1 MLTVEFK
8 VTLTTEQEA
17 KVLNWLPGLRVI
29 WNLGL
34 NALESF
40 DDYHYY
46 DKVSKTHVAKCP
58 INYSYKNYQV
68 GKEWISAPYSEIVN
82 SRSKL
87 FIKRSCK
94 EVRNVTTKTAY
105 VKAKNT
111 NNVCFTT
118 ADLNYV
124 QGWQNE
130 SGLVGYSCPLP
141 QDYKESKIKT
151 PNFFGLSVLTKKEI
165 LLKLPCNLADKLLDI
180 PSKYRYG
187 VLSSL
192 GTSWQEYDKS
202 RKKLKKGGIVRG
214 KPRYKKL
221 GTDEVKTLFTPNAKD
236 CVIPTSNDVLKVA
249 GLGNIKVRGLN
260 RRWINSDGSIPKVA
274 VFKLIQRASGWF
286 IQLTGEKT
294 KSLRLRKNTIK
305 ATALDPGLNNWNT
318 TDDGI
323 KYENPRFYRN
333 AELRISELQALL
345 THKFSHNL
353 VLWLNNPLRTIE
365 EIQQHCPSLGESKIN
380 LLLKAKSELEIS
392 EVVSK
397 STLNYLKF
405 KVVPTS
411 NKILQLKKQISKL
424 HEITANQRRN
434 FNHKHSTWLVRNNEI
449 VIHED
454 GLQNEGIRH
463 KAKAKLNEDKS
474 GFNKNNANAKSGL
487 TKSLSDAGHGAFM
500 GMLEQKAKVA
510 NRRFERFPAK
520 YTTQECPVCNH
531 RQEMLPNIRYYICGK
546 CNWECDRD
554 QKAAILMMVKSYDKG
569 IVAYE
574 QLSNPV
580 KQILKIREKKYF
592 PFNP

>member
-1 MLTVEFK
+1 MLTIEFK
-8 VTLTTEQEA
+8 AKLTEEQEA
-17 KVLNWLPGLRVI
+17 KVLSWLPSLRVI

-34 NALESF
+34 NALERF
-40 DDYHYY
+40 DDYHEY
-46 DKVSKTHVAKCP
+46 DKVSKTYVAKCP
-58 INYSYKNYQV
+58 INYNYKYYQV
-68 GKEWISAPYSEIVN
+68 DKKWISAPYSEIVN

-94 EVRNVTTKTAY
+94 EVRNVTTKAAY
-105 VKAKNT
+105 DRSKDA

-124 QGWQNE
+124 HGWRNE

-141 QDYKESKIKT
+141 QDYKESKIQT
-151 PNFFGLSVLTKKEI
+151 PNFFGLSVLTRNDN
-165 LLKLPCNLADKLLDI
+165 LAKLPKELSEKLLNV

-187 VLSSL
+187 VLTSL

-202 RKKLKKGGIVRG
+202 SKKKKNGGIVRG
-214 KPRYKKL
+214 KPKYKKI
-221 GTDEVKTLFTPNAKD
+221 GIDEIKTLFSANAKTLVTPLPD
-236 CVIPTSNDVLKVA
+236 DILKIG
-249 GLGNIKVRGLN
+249 GLGKVKVRGLN

-274 VFKLIQRASGWF
+274 VFKIIKRSSDWF

-318 TDDGI
+318 TDDGV
-323 KYENPRFYRN
+323 KYENPRYYRN
-333 AELRISELQALL
+333 AELRLSNLQSLL
-345 THKFSHNL
+345 SHKLTHNL
-353 VLWLNNPLRTIE
+353 VLWLNNPNRTIS
-365 EIQQHCPSLGESKIN
+365 EIQQHCPSLGEVKIS
-380 LLLKAKSELEIS
+380 LLLRAKSELEIS
-392 EVVSK
+392 NLVSK

-405 KVVPTS
+405 RAVPTS

-424 HEITANQRRN
+424 HEVTANQRRN

-454 GLQNEGIRH
+454 GLQNEGLKK
-463 KAKAKLNEDKS
+463 KANSKVNEDKS
-474 GFNKNNANAKSGL
+474 GFDRNNASAKSGL

-520 YTTQECPVCNH
+520 HTTQECPVCNH
-531 RQEMLPNIRYYICGK
+531 RQVMPPDIRTYICGE
-546 CNWECDRD
+546 CNWQCDRD
-554 QKAAILMMVKSYDKG
+554 QKAAIFMMVRSYEKG
-569 IVAYE
+569 TVAYE
-574 QLSNPV
+574 QLSESV
-580 KQILKIREKKYF
+580 KNVLKIKQKRL
-592 PFNP
+592 